1 MRRFGLMAVFAVALV
16 STAKAAE
23 PAHVGPRATPTAA
36 AAPGAV
42 PVVPATPPAF
52 SVKGAAG
59 SGVTLEVNKIFSV
72 NVKTR
77 MLLRYSLDVPGEDA
91 AGKREVKQLAGI
103 QTARL
108 WVSGYAYRPE
118 LTYLLQ
124 LALAARDYR
133 DGATSP
139 LYDAYIDWKP
149 HRDFNLRAGQY
160 FVPFDRV
167 RTHVAASLLLVE
179 RTRVVNELTLDRDV
193 GVMAYSNTFLHPN
206 SPVAWRLGVFSGGGN
221 NRTEFKKPGALVVGR
236 LELRP
241 LGPIDDQFEGDIE
254 RHEKPVLAL
263 GTGFGANINT
273 NRSRS
278 TTGATYV
285 GGTTDYL
292 HAAAD
297 LIFKWRGFSFATEY
311 VWRRASV
318 DRLESLD
325 ATGKPV
331 TEYTRSGQG
340 WLAQLG
346 YDSPWK
352 LGAVAR
358 LARTSAEA
366 GTDPKFI
373 AESATSGQEYAV
385 GLNYYIHGHSLKL
398 QATWLVRTTPSFAQ
412 KTAENISHLQM
423 DATF

>member
-1 MRRFGLMAVFAVALV
+1 MRRMRRLGLLAVVAATLV
-16 STAKAAE
+16 STARAAE
-23 PAHVGPRATPTAA
+23 PSHVGPLATPVTA

-42 PVVPATPPAF
+42 PDVPVTPPAF
-52 SVKGAAG
+52 TVKGAAG
-59 SGVTLEVNKIFSV
+59 SGVTLEVNKVFSV

-77 MLLRYSLDVPGEDA
+77 MQLRYSLDVPGEDA
-91 AGKREVKQLAGI
+91 AGKRDVKQLAGI

-118 LTYLLQ
+118 LTYLFQ

-160 FVPFDRV
+160 FVPLDRV
-167 RTHVAASLLLVE
+167 RTHVEASLLLVE
-179 RTRVVNELTLDRDV
+179 RTRVINELTLDRNV

-206 SPVAWRLGVFSGGGN
+206 SPLAWRLGVFSGGGN

-241 LGPIDDQFEGDIE
+241 LGPIDDQLEGDIE

-285 GGTTDYL
+285 GGTTNYL

-297 LIFKWRGFSFATEY
+297 T
-311 VWRRASV
+311 
-318 DRLESLD
+318 
-325 ATGKPV
+325 
-331 TEYTRSGQG
+331 
-340 WLAQLG
+340 
-346 YDSPWK
+346 
-352 LGAVAR
+352 
-358 LARTSAEA
+358 
-366 GTDPKFI
+366 
-373 AESATSGQEYAV
+373 
-385 GLNYYIHGHSLKL
+385 
-398 QATWLVRTTPSFAQ
+398 
-412 KTAENISHLQM
+412 HLQVAGLQFRGRIRV
-423 DATF
+423 ATRVGRSP